1 MSSTFLTSTAADE
14 AEQSAQAMRT
24 LEQELDLLR
33 GVGGLGVPALDYEVE
48 VASMAQAP
56 AAGHTPT
63 SELHVPSY
71 DSSQLEREPELPS
84 GVDELDSAQLRL
96 VEELESQRLRRDREA
111 RAGLQEEL
119 RRQEGAVREER
130 DALLAYLD
138 ELRGR
143 DDEAGSEIRGD
154 GFGRRVEELAA
165 EEQSRRGVAEA
176 QQGFAQLA
184 AITDD
189 PKLREQLL
197 EVQRLDDLL
206 AREAEAAEAAE
217 AGEPTDGVESG
228 SGVGGK
234 RSVEGGSSAAEGG
247 GARAVTSSRLSP
259 ADLARLDRILDEG
272 GEPADNPYE
281 AAGARVHEVE
291 ARLQQLQQL
300 YAPWDP
306 LRGPPPSEP
315 AAAEGGGEEP
325 ARGKLGGRKKDR
337 EPRRERKAPP
347 GLLAPPADHLTELK
361 EERAD
366 AQHLQQVKAQLAAL
380 AATPA
385 SQPPTEAEAA
395 ALVPLLAQLRTE
407 ALSRCSESAISIN

>member
-1 MSSTFLTSTAADE
+1 MFTLTSTGAEE

-48 VASMAQAP
+48 AASMAQAP
-56 AAGHTPT
+56 VAVHEPT
-63 SELHVPSY
+63 SELTRA
-71 DSSQLEREPELPS
+71 SSAPQLKCEPELPS
-84 GVDELDSAQLRL
+84 VVDELDSAQLRL
-96 VEELESQRLRRDREA
+96 VEELEKQRLQRDREA

-119 RRQEGAVREER
+119 RRQEAAAREER

-206 AREAEAAEAAE
+206 SREAEAAQ

-228 SGVGGK
+228 SGVGGGS
-234 RSVEGGSSAAEGG
+234 SVEGGSSAAGG
-247 GARAVTSSRLSP
+247 GGVPAVTSSRLST

-281 AAGARVHEVE
+281 AAGARMHEVE
-291 ARLQQLQQL
+291 AQLQQLQQL

-306 LRGPPPSEP
+306 LRGPPPPEP
-315 AAAEGGGEEP
+315 AAAEGGEEEP
-325 ARGKLGGRKKDR
+325 ARGKLGGRKKDK
-337 EPRRERKAPP
+337 EQRRERKAPP
-347 GLLAPPADHLTELK
+347 GLLAPPPDHLAELK
-361 EERAD
+361 EERAE

-395 ALVPLLAQLRTE
+395 ALVPLMAQLRTE
-407 ALSRCSESAISIN
+407 ALSLCKENAVNIN

>member
-1 MSSTFLTSTAADE
+1 MSSTFLTCTAAEE

-56 AAGHTPT
+56 VAAHGPT
-63 SELHVPSY
+63 SELHVPRS
-71 DSSQLEREPELPS
+71 DSPQLERAPELPS

-96 VEELESQRLRRDREA
+96 VEELERQRLRRDREG

-119 RRQEGAVREER
+119 RRQEGEAREER

-184 AITDD
+184 ATTDD

-197 EVQRLDDLL
+197 EVRRRRRRGD
-206 AREAEAAEAAE
+206 R
-217 AGEPTDGVESG
+217 PT
-228 SGVGGK
+228 VG
-234 RSVEGGSSAAEGG
+234 R
-247 GARAVTSSRLSP
+247 
-259 ADLARLDRILDEG
+259 
-272 GEPADNPYE
+272 
-281 AAGARVHEVE
+281 
-291 ARLQQLQQL
+291 
-300 YAPWDP
+300 
-306 LRGPPPSEP
+306 
-315 AAAEGGGEEP
+315 AAA
-325 ARGKLGGRKKDR
+325 A
-337 EPRRERKAPP
+337 
-347 GLLAPPADHLTELK
+347 
-361 EERAD
+361 
-366 AQHLQQVKAQLAAL
+366 
-380 AATPA
+380 
-385 SQPPTEAEAA
+385 
-395 ALVPLLAQLRTE
+395 
-407 ALSRCSESAISIN
+407 

>member
-1 MSSTFLTSTAADE
+1 MFTLTSTGAEE

-56 AAGHTPT
+56 VAGHKPT

-84 GVDELDSAQLRL
+84 VVDELDSAQLRL

-119 RRQEGAVREER
+119 RRQEGTVREER

-206 AREAEAAEAAE
+206 SREAEAAQ

-228 SGVGGK
+228 SGVGGGS
-234 RSVEGGSSAAEGG
+234 SVEGGSSAAGG
-247 GARAVTSSRLSP
+247 GGVPAVTSSRLST

-281 AAGARVHEVE
+281 AAGARMHEVE
-291 ARLQQLQQL
+291 AQLQQLQQL
-300 YAPWDP
+300 HAPWDP
-306 LRGPPPSEP
+306 LRGPPPPEP
-315 AAAEGGGEEP
+315 AAAEGGEEEP
-325 ARGKLGGRKKDR
+325 ARGKLGGRKKDK
-337 EPRRERKAPP
+337 EQRRERKAPP
-347 GLLAPPADHLTELK
+347 GLLVAPADHLTELK
-361 EERAD
+361 EERAE

-395 ALVPLLAQLRTE
+395 ALVPLMAQLRTE

>member
-206 AREAEAAEAAE
+206 SREAEAAQ
-217 AGEPTDGVESG
+217 AGEPTDGMESG
-228 SGVGGK
+228 NGVGG
-234 RSVEGGSSAAEGG
+234 RSSVEGGSSAAGG
-247 GARAVTSSRLSP
+247 GGVPAVTSSRLST

-281 AAGARVHEVE
+281 AAGARMHEVE
-291 ARLQQLQQL
+291 AQLQQLQQL
-300 YAPWDP
+300 PWDP
-306 LRGPPPSEP
+306 LRGPPPPEP
-315 AAAEGGGEEP
+315 AAAEGGEEEP
-325 ARGKLGGRKKDR
+325 ARGKLGGRKKDK
-337 EPRRERKAPP
+337 EQRRERKAPP
-347 GLLAPPADHLTELK
+347 GLLVAPADHLTELK

-395 ALVPLLAQLRTE
+395 ALVPLMAQLRTE
-407 ALSRCSESAISIN
+407 ALSLCKENVISIN

>member
-1 MSSTFLTSTAADE
+1 MFTLTSTGAEE
-14 AEQSAQAMRT
+14 AEQSTQAMRT

-48 VASMAQAP
+48 AASMAQAP
-56 AAGHTPT
+56 VAVHEPT
-63 SELHVPSY
+63 SELTRA
-71 DSSQLEREPELPS
+71 SSAPQLKCEPELPS
-84 GVDELDSAQLRL
+84 VVDELDSAQLRL
-96 VEELESQRLRRDREA
+96 IEELEKQRLQRDREA

-119 RRQEGAVREER
+119 RRQEAAAREER

-206 AREAEAAEAAE
+206 SREAEAAQ

-228 SGVGGK
+228 SGVGGGS
-234 RSVEGGSSAAEGG
+234 SVEGGSSAAGG
-247 GARAVTSSRLSP
+247 GGVPAVTSSRLST

-281 AAGARVHEVE
+281 AAGARMHEVE
-291 ARLQQLQQL
+291 AQLQQLQQL
-300 YAPWDP
+300 HAPWDP
-306 LRGPPPSEP
+306 LRGPPPPEP
-315 AAAEGGGEEP
+315 AAAEGGEEEP
-325 ARGKLGGRKKDR
+325 ARGKLGGRKKDK
-337 EPRRERKAPP
+337 EQRRERKAPP
-347 GLLAPPADHLTELK
+347 GLLVAPADHLAELK
-361 EERAD
+361 EERAE
-366 AQHLQQVKAQLAAL
+366 AQHLQQVKAQIAAL

-395 ALVPLLAQLRTE
+395 ALVPLMAQLRTE
-407 ALSRCSESAISIN
+407 ALSLCKENAVSIN

>member
-48 VASMAQAP
+48 VASMAQASV
-56 AAGHTPT
+56 AGHKPT

-84 GVDELDSAQLRL
+84 VVDELDSAQLRL

-119 RRQEGAVREER
+119 RRQEGTVREER

-206 AREAEAAEAAE
+206 AHEAEAAQ

-228 SGVGGK
+228 SG
-234 RSVEGGSSAAEGG
+234 VEGGSSAAEGG

-281 AAGARVHEVE
+281 AAGARMHEVE

-315 AAAEGGGEEP
+315 AAAEGGEEEP
-325 ARGKLGGRKKDR
+325 VRGKLGGRKKER

-347 GLLAPPADHLTELK
+347 GLLAPPPDHLTELK